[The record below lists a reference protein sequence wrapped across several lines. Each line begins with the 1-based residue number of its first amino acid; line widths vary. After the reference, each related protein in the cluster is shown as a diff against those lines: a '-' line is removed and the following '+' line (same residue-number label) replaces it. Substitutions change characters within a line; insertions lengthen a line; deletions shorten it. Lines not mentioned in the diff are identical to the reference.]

1 VDVVSKTVDSNRSR
15 PKEQTYTTTHQ
26 DTATLRVVTL
36 LKSASVVSLLTLVSR
51 VTGLARELL
60 IASTF
65 GASALTDAFNVAF
78 RIPNLFR
85 RFFGEGAFSQAF
97 VPVLAASKAQRGE
110 AATKV
115 LIDRVATVLVWALL
129 GLSLMGVAAAP
140 ALVWAMASGLQQN
153 PLSFEVAI
161 IMTRWMF
168 PYIAFMSL
176 VALAA
181 GVLNTWRR
189 FAVPAATP
197 VLLNLCMIAAAWLG
211 APWFKSLGLEPIYAL
226 AGGVLLGGVL
236 QLGVQWWA
244 LRQLRLD
251 PRIGLRWSALR
262 TAWADPGT
270 KSILQL
276 MGPALLGVSV
286 AHISMLINTQI
297 ASHLA
302 PGSVSWITYA
312 DRLMEFPTA
321 MLGVAMGVVLMPRLA
336 LARAAGDTAKY
347 SAMLDWGL
355 RLALLLAL
363 PCAVALIVF
372 AKPLVAVLYHY
383 GAMTDFDVQK
393 ITYALM
399 GWGVGLIGIVAI
411 KVLAPG
417 YYANQDTRTPVR
429 IAIMVLVITQLLNI
443 ALVPLLA
450 HAALTLS
457 IGIGA
462 IINAVWLLVGLI
474 QRGSYKPE
482 PGWGVFALQVIA
494 ASALLLL
501 FLIWANDAFDWT
513 QLRSQSLKR
522 IWLLALVL
530 SASTVIYFVA
540 IWAVGLKLRQFV
552 RR

>member
-1 VDVVSKTVDSNRSR
+1 MS
-15 PKEQTYTTTHQ
+15 
-26 DTATLRVVTL
+26 L
-36 LKSASVVSLLTLVSR
+36 LKSASIVSLLTLVSR
-51 VTGLARELL
+51 ITGLVRELL

-65 GASALTDAFNVAF
+65 GANAMTDAFNVAF

-97 VPVLAASKAQRGE
+97 VPVLAASKAQHGE
-110 AATKV
+110 AATQTV
-115 LIDRVATVLVWALL
+115 INHAATVLTWALL
-129 GLSLMGVAAAP
+129 VLSVIGVAAAP
-140 ALVWAMASGLQQN
+140 ALVWAMASGLQQD
-153 PLSFEVAI
+153 PRGFEVAI
-161 IMTRWMF
+161 VMTRWMF

-181 GVLNTWRR
+181 GVLNTWKH

-197 VLLNLCMIAAAWLG
+197 VLLNLCMIVAAWLG
-211 APWFKSLGLEPIYAL
+211 APWFKTLGLEPIYAL

-244 LRQLRLD
+244 LKKLGLA
-251 PRIGLRWSALR
+251 PAIGLRWRVLR
-262 TAWADPGT
+262 AAWADPAT
-270 KSILQL
+270 KNILRL

-321 MLGVAMGVVLMPRLA
+321 MLGVAMGVVLMPQLA
-336 LARAAGDTAKY
+336 LARAAGDKAKY

-355 RLALLLAL
+355 RLVVLLAV

-372 AKPLVAVLYHY
+372 PMPLVAVLYHY
-383 GAMTDFDVQK
+383 GAMTDLDVQK

-417 YYANQDTRTPVR
+417 YYANQDTKTPVT
-429 IAIMVLVITQLLNI
+429 IAVAVLIITQLLNVV
-443 ALVPLLA
+443 LVPVFA

-462 IINAVWLLVGLI
+462 MINAGWLLVGLMR
-474 QRGSYKPE
+474 RGSYKPE
-482 PGWGVFALQVIA
+482 PGWGAFVLQVIA
-494 ASALLLL
+494 ACALLAV
-501 FLIWANDAFDWT
+501 FLMWANSAFAWT
-513 QLRSQSLKR
+513 QLRSESFKR

-530 SASTVIYFVA
+530 IGAGAIYFAA
-540 IWAVGLKLRQFV
+540 IWAAGLKLRQFL

>member
-1 VDVVSKTVDSNRSR
+1 MS
-15 PKEQTYTTTHQ
+15 
-26 DTATLRVVTL
+26 LF
-36 LKSASVVSLLTLVSR
+36 KSASVVSLLTLASR
-51 VTGLARELL
+51 ITGLVRELL

-97 VPVLAASKAQRGE
+97 VPVLAASKAQHGE
-110 AATKV
+110 AATQV
-115 LIDRVATVLVWALL
+115 LIDRAATVLSWALMV
-129 GLSLMGVAAAP
+129 LSIIGVAAAP
-140 ALVWAMASGLQQN
+140 ALVWAMAGGLQQN
-153 PLSFEVAI
+153 PRGFEVAVL
-161 IMTRWMF
+161 MTRWMF

-181 GVLNTWRR
+181 GVLNTWKR

-211 APWFKSLGLEPIYAL
+211 APWFRTLGLEPIYAL

-236 QLGVQWWA
+236 QLGVQLLA
-244 LRQLRLD
+244 LRKLGLT
-251 PRIGLRWSALR
+251 PHIGLRWSALR
-262 TAWADPGT
+262 LAWADPGT
-270 KSILQL
+270 KNILKL

-297 ASHLA
+297 ASRLA
-302 PGSVSWITYA
+302 TGSVSWITYA

-321 MLGVAMGVVLMPRLA
+321 LLGVAMGVVLMPQLA
-336 LARAAGDTAKY
+336 AARAAGDTGKY

-355 RLALLLAL
+355 RLVVLLAV
-363 PCAVALIVF
+363 PCAVALIAF

-383 GAMTDFDVQK
+383 GAMTDFDVQQ

-417 YYANQDTRTPVR
+417 YYANHDTKTPLT
-429 IAIMVLVITQLLNI
+429 IAVAVLVITQQLNI
-443 ALVPLLA
+443 ALVPVFA

-462 IINAVWLLVGLI
+462 MINAGWLLVGLL

-482 PGWGVFALQVIA
+482 PGWGVFVLQVIA
-494 ASALLLL
+494 ACALLTV
-501 FLIWANDAFDWT
+501 FLMWANNAVSWT
-513 QLRSQSLKR
+513 QLRSESFKR
-522 IWLLALVL
+522 ILLLALVL
-530 SASTVIYFVA
+530 IGSGAIYFA
-540 IWAVGLKLRQFV
+540 SIWATGLKLRQFL